1 MHRKLLFSLAL
12 AAAGMLVVA
21 GIAIGSDGELTKP
34 RTVHVVQT
42 GGKITFLKLN
52 PAQQT
57 FVGDQ
62 VVVNGPVW
70 SPDLHSKL
78 GRQHA
83 ICTLMDKPGVLA
95 ECSITTFLRDGSIV
109 VSGPV
114 HFGVNDRTQGAIL
127 GGTGKYR
134 NARGEV
140 VFVNSSGNTEGF
152 IFYLE
157 P

>member
-12 AAAGMLVVA
+12 VAVGMLVVA
-21 GIAIGSDGELTKP
+21 GIAIGSGGELSQPQTI
-34 RTVHVVQT
+34 HVVQT
-42 GGKITFLKLN
+42 GGKITFLQVN
-52 PAQQT
+52 PNHHT

-70 SPDLHSKL
+70 STDQQSKV

-83 ICTLMDKPGVLA
+83 VCTLMNKPGVLA
-95 ECSITTFLRDGSIV
+95 ECSITTFLSGGSIV

-114 HFGVNDRTQGAIL
+114 HFGVNDRTTGAIV
-127 GGTGKYR
+127 GGTGTFR

-140 VFVNSSGNTEGF
+140 VFVNSTGNTEGF
-152 IFYLE
+152 IFHLE